1 MAFHP
6 FCWVRQVSEKLVD
19 PSIRENRDSC
29 GRYVKVAEKLA
40 CMVDIQWLT
49 ELLTFDQ
56 HLDLA
61 IFENGIVD
69 LFTFLGAYIAN
80 EFWYDFGRVEN
91 VISQYG
97 LNKWHDECRFC
108 CLFR

>member
-6 FCWVRQVSEKLVD
+6 FCWGVQVCEKLVD

-49 ELLTFDQ
+49 ELFTFDQ

-69 LFTFLGAYIAN
+69 LFTFL
-80 EFWYDFGRVEN
+80 VPT
-91 VISQYG
+91 SQMNSGTTSEG
-97 LNKWHDECRFC
+97 LKTSYPNTD
-108 CLFR
+108 